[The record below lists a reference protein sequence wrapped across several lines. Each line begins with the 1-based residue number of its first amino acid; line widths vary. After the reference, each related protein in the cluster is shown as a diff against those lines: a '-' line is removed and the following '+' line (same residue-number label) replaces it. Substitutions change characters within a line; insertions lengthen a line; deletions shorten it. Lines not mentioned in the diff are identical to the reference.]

1 MAKIGK
7 RLRQAK
13 EQVDRDRTYALGE
26 AISLVKQGAKAK
38 FDETVEMSVGLGV
51 DPRHADQMVRGV
63 VALPHGTG
71 KTVRVAVFAKG
82 DKAEAAREAGA
93 DVVGDEDLAAE
104 VQAGKIEF
112 DRCIA
117 TPDMMPVVGKLGRI
131 LGPRGLMPNPKLG
144 TVTPDVSEAVQAAKG
159 GQVEFRVEKAGIV
172 HAGIGKASFADNA
185 LADNARALVDALNR
199 AKPSGAKGTYM
210 KRAALSSSQG
220 PGVKLDVA
228 ALQAETAAS

>member
-1 MAKIGK
+1 MAKTGK
-7 RLRQAK
+7 RLQQAK
-13 EQVDRDRTYALGE
+13 ERIDRDRTYVLGE
-26 AISLVKQGAKAK
+26 AITLVKQGAKAK

-71 KTVRVAVFAKG
+71 KSVRVAVFAKG

-93 DVVGDEDLAAE
+93 DIVGDEDLAAQ
-104 VQAGKIEF
+104 VQGGKIEF

-117 TPDMMPVVGKLGRI
+117 TPDMMPIVGKLGRI

-144 TVTPDVSEAVQAAKG
+144 TVTPDVTEAVQAAKG

-172 HAGIGKASFADNA
+172 HAGIGKASFAEQA
-185 LADNARALVDALNR
+185 LAENARALVDALNR

-228 ALQAETAAS
+228 ALQAELGAS

>member
-1 MAKIGK
+1 M
-7 RLRQAK
+7 RQAK
-13 EQVDRDRTYALGE
+13 ELVDRERTYALGE
-26 AISLVKQGAKAK
+26 AIALVKQGAKAK

-71 KTVRVAVFAKG
+71 KSVRVAVFAKG
-82 DKAEAAREAGA
+82 DKADAAREAGA
-93 DVVGDEDLAAE
+93 DVVGDDDLAAD

-144 TVTPDVSEAVQAAKG
+144 TVTPDVTEAVQAAKG

-172 HAGIGKASFADNA
+172 HAGIGKASFDEQA
-185 LADNARALVDALNR
+185 LAANARALVDALNR

>member
-1 MAKIGK
+1 MSEAKGRI
-7 RLRQAK
+7 
-13 EQVDRDRTYALGE
+13 DRDRTYALGE
-26 AISLVKQGAKAK
+26 AVALVKQGAKAK

-71 KTVRVAVFAKG
+71 KTLRVAVFAKG
-82 DKAEAAREAGA
+82 DKADAAREAGA
-93 DVVGDEDLAAE
+93 DLVGAEDLAAE
-104 VQAGKIEF
+104 VQEGRIAF

-144 TVTPDVSEAVQAAKG
+144 TVTPDVGEAVRAAKG

-172 HAGIGKASFADNA
+172 HAGIGKASFEARA
-185 LADNARALVDALNR
+185 LAENARALVDALTR
-199 AKPSGAKGTYM
+199 AKPSGVKGTYM
-210 KRAALSSSQG
+210 KKAALSSSQG

-228 ALQAETAAS
+228 ALLAEQASP

>member
-13 EQVDRDRTYALGE
+13 EQVDRNRAYALGE

-71 KTVRVAVFAKG
+71 KSVRVAVFAKG

-104 VQAGKIEF
+104 VQGGKIEF

-144 TVTPDVSEAVQAAKG
+144 TVTPDVVEAVQAAKG

-172 HAGIGKASFADNA
+172 HAGIGKASFADDA
-185 LADNARALVDALNR
+185 LAENARALVGALNR

>member
-1 MAKIGK
+1 M
-7 RLRQAK
+7 RQAK
-13 EQVDRDRTYALGE
+13 EQVDRNRTYALGE
-26 AISLVKQGAKAK
+26 AIALVKQGAKAK
-38 FDETVEMSVGLGV
+38 FNETVEMSVGLGV

-93 DVVGDEDLAAE
+93 DMVGDEDLAAE
-104 VQAGKIEF
+104 VQGGKIEF

-144 TVTPDVSEAVQAAKG
+144 TVTPDVGDAVRAAKG

-172 HAGIGKASFADNA
+172 HAGIGKASFDEQA
-185 LADNARALVDALNR
+185 LAANARALVDALNR

-228 ALQAETAAS
+228 ALQTETAAS

>member
-1 MAKIGK
+1 MTKIGK

-13 EQVDRDRTYALGE
+13 EQVDRERTYALGE
-26 AISLVKQGAKAK
+26 AIALVKQGAKAK

-71 KTVRVAVFAKG
+71 KAVRVAVFAKG

-93 DVVGDEDLAAE
+93 DVVGDEDLAAD
-104 VQAGKIEF
+104 VQGGKIEF

-144 TVTPDVSEAVQAAKG
+144 TVTPEVAEAVRAAKG

-172 HAGIGKASFADNA
+172 HAGIGKASFDESA
-185 LADNARALVDALNR
+185 LAANARALVDALNR